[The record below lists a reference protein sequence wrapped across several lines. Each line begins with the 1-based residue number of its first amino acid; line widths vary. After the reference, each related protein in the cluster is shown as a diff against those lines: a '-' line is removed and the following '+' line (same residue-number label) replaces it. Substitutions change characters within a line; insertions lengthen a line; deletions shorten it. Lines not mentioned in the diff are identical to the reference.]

1 MNNGNDDDMAELI
14 DDVDDVDKLIDVV
27 DDDELIDDVDDHDDD
42 IAEIIEDVVDDDD
55 DIQADTDLE
64 NEEKKSVMS
73 EEKQVS
79 KNVISQNVTF
89 LQQFS
94 NQDRGVGQPQPRK
107 RLRNLSEEAYF
118 YSNNYGF
125 KVYVYCKVN

>member
-42 IAEIIEDVVDDDD
+42 IAEIIEDVVVDDDDD

-94 NQDRGVGQPQPRK
+94 NQDYGESYDLK
-107 RLRNLSEEAYF
+107 EFTSNKLSL
-118 YSNNYGF
+118 SSSSSSQH
-125 KVYVYCKVN
+125 